1 MEDRF
6 NSLHRFYKKMHSRLH
21 FFKDNFRKVF
31 NCRKVLTLEK
41 LVFKETKQ
49 DSMNINTVKYFILGQ
64 FNIKIIFKVSIR
76 LSTKHC

>member
-1 MEDRF
+1 
-6 NSLHRFYKKMHSRLH
+6 MHSRLH

-31 NCRKVLTLEK
+31 NCHKVLTLEK

>member
-1 MEDRF
+1 MEDSF
-6 NSLHRFYKKMHSRLH
+6 NLLHRFYKKMHSRLH
-21 FFKDNFRKVF
+21 FLKTTSEKF

-76 LSTKHC
+76 LSSKHC